1 MSDFALLVGIA
12 GLLVAIL
19 TSMVL
24 GVYVILARLGRL
36 EMIVG
41 NGLVDRIGKVE
52 EWIAW
57 MVKNQ
62 IKAADRTGAQ
72 LAEPV
77 PDTDEIDEVLP

>member
-1 MSDFALLVGIA
+1 MSELTALIGIA

-36 EMIVG
+36 EMVVG
-41 NGLVDRIGKVE
+41 NGLVDRIGKAE

-57 MVKNQ
+57 MVKDR
-62 IKAADRTGAQ
+62 IEVAGRTGAP

-77 PDTDEIDEVLP
+77 PDTDEIDKVLP